1 MSRHAQVKTRR
12 TDATVLA
19 TLSRRL
25 LCAAMFVGCA
35 VAQAAQP
42 LSDQEL
48 KNRYLAYS
56 AQDNEVIVV
65 VKQANAP
72 ATLTPLA
79 APMQL
84 QSRTLRLID
93 VENTDN
99 LLFWQNRQDF
109 SVGSNLGL
117 LDSSRQVLSGQ
128 PAASFGSEPF
138 SSRWGGNLDQII
150 EISRISGFALY
161 GVDVELYNISGGI
174 RFETRTF

>member
-12 TDATVLA
+12 TNATVLA

-56 AQDNEVIVV
+56 AEDNEVIVV
-65 VKQANAP
+65 VKQASAP
-72 ATLTPLA
+72 SASGLASPL
-79 APMQL
+79 QL
-84 QSRTLRLID
+84 LPRTLRLID
-93 VENTDN
+93 VENTSN
-99 LLFWQNRQDF
+99 LLRWQDRQNLA
-109 SVGSNLGL
+109 VGSNLGL
-117 LDSSRQVLSGQ
+117 LDSSRQVLATQ

-150 EISRISGFALY
+150 EVSRISGFSLY
-161 GVDVELYNISGGI
+161 GINIELYNINGAVRIESQS
-174 RFETRTF
+174 F